1 MRIYKKRANI
11 IWIFQFS
18 RPILTEKNCY
28 FLKKERDSMNDKKE
42 FSDIFDDDFEVTY
55 EDDTGMTVDM
65 SESHRR
71 SDNSRSHWKTA
82 ADYEDD
88 FAAADDDYYS
98 NAEYDDDE
106 YEDDYDRRTGR
117 KKRSADREQE
127 PEERRSS
134 RRKKSRGVPLAA
146 PIRKGGRTLSRLA
159 AAVVRSLTAILILA
173 IIVYVTYTFWR
184 ASTPYGDIMEM
195 IRTQQPSITLLSYLC
210 VAVLFLLFE
219 LISLLW
225 SMTRVRVRNGID
237 SWKEDTGRGLFSF
250 ILVFASSYLAFL
262 LSPFI
267 PDAPEAVY
275 GVKGALEVY
284 GSMHNVLFGLC
295 AAGVISCIVRKYFA

>member
-1 MRIYKKRANI
+1 M
-11 IWIFQFS
+11 
-18 RPILTEKNCY
+18 
-28 FLKKERDSMNDKKE
+28 KEKKE

-65 SESHRR
+65 SESRR
-71 SDNSRSHWKTA
+71 QPANSRPHWKTA
-82 ADYEDD
+82 ADYDDD

-98 NAEYDDDE
+98 NDEYDND
-106 YEDDYDRRTGR
+106 EDDYDRRTGR

-159 AAVVRSLTAILILA
+159 SAAVRSLTALLIIA
-173 IIVYVTYTFWR
+173 TMIYVVWTFWR

-195 IRTQQPSITLLSYLC
+195 LRTRQPSMTLASYLC
-210 VAVLFLLFE
+210 VVALFILFE

-225 SMTRVRVRNGID
+225 SITRVRVRNGID
-237 SWKEDTGRGLFSF
+237 SWKEDNGRGLFSF
-250 ILVFASSYLAFL
+250 ILVFAASYLSFL
-262 LSPFI
+262 LSPFL
-267 PDAPEAVY
+267 PEAPEAVY
-275 GVKGALEVY
+275 GIKGALEVY
-284 GSMHNVLFGLC
+284 GFMHNVLFGLC
-295 AAGVISCIVRKYFA
+295 ATGVISCIARKYFA

>member
-1 MRIYKKRANI
+1 
-11 IWIFQFS
+11 
-18 RPILTEKNCY
+18 
-28 FLKKERDSMNDKKE
+28 MNDKKD
-42 FSDIFDDDFEVTY
+42 FSDIFDDNFEVT
-55 EDDTGMTVDM
+55 
-65 SESHRR
+65 
-71 SDNSRSHWKTA
+71 
-82 ADYEDD
+82 YEDD
-88 FAAADDDYYS
+88 FAAADADYYA
-98 NAEYDDDE
+98 NDEYDKYDDE
-106 YEDDYDRRTGR
+106 YEDDYDRRSGR
-117 KKRSADREQE
+117 KKRSAGREQE
-127 PEERRSS
+127 PGERKSS

-250 ILVFASSYLAFL
+250 ILVFAASYLAFL
-262 LSPFI
+262 LSPLI